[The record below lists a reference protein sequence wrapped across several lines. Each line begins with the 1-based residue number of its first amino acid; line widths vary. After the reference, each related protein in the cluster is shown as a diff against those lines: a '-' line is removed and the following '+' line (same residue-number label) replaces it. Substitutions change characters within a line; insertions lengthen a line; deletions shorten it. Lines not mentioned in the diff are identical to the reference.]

1 MSVTELA
8 LIKLRS
14 GYDELIFLELLME
27 CQEIQ
32 DEWSRNNHPHVL
44 CNKPY
49 SILSTFCIQKSDP
62 PYLLINAP
70 WDSPEAHTEW
80 IRSKENQTAF
90 AKLSEYIAPGCDS
103 TLIIHLKPAG
113 ENGDLRADLFAKE
126 KFNVCRVSISPE
138 KKDAVHEKYQSIE
151 EQVGKQGP
159 GNRIWAGWR
168 IETSENVEDLIVFW
182 CHALP
187 IEKVQ
192 GLLDMSDKEPEVRH
206 FQHVV

>member
-14 GYDELIFLELLME
+14 GYDELSFLELLME

-32 DEWSRNNHPHVL
+32 DDWSRNNHPHIL

-49 SILSTFCIQKSDP
+49 TALSTFCVQKSDP

-70 WDSPEAHTEW
+70 WDSPEAHAQW
-80 IRSKENQTAF
+80 IESKENQTAF
-90 AKLSEYIAPGCDS
+90 AKLAEYIAPGCDTVLLFHMS
-103 TLIIHLKPAG
+103 PAG
-113 ENGDLRADLFAKE
+113 KRKELRADLFAKE
-126 KFNVCRVSISPE
+126 KFNVCRLSFSPE
-138 KKDAVHEKYQSIE
+138 KKEAAQKKYQSIE
-151 EQVGKQGP
+151 DRLGEPTPGK
-159 GNRIWAGWR
+159 RIWAGWR
-168 IETSENVEDLIVFW
+168 IETQDNVEDLIVFW

-187 IEKVQ
+187 MEEVQ
-192 GLLDMSDKEPEVRH
+192 ELLDMSEKEVEVRH